1 MKAFFIL
8 LLISQMVFIRSAA
21 QQVTE
26 AQTQKAI
33 ITMPVT
39 QDEQISEKEGMHLFE
54 KMVRHHRDSVEQ
66 MINSDAAYYKTVS
79 PEELA
84 IMRKLTYSTF
94 MTLPASVREM
104 INKNRTSYSAYIH
117 FNGNDQQ
124 QKDE

>member
-1 MKAFFIL
+1 
-8 LLISQMVFIRSAA
+8 
-21 QQVTE
+21 
-26 AQTQKAI
+26 
-33 ITMPVT
+33 MPVT